1 MGVTGCYPRFV
12 PLKPV
17 ISVKCPGCGEVL
29 EIDVAREKVTAHR
42 KGPHLMAD
50 RKEGE
55 DILDVAMRNVRT
67 AKDRIRS
74 EFEAAQ
80 EKLKNQSERL
90 DKLFRDAQRKVRD
103 NPAGEEE
110 PEPRKPDP

>member
-1 MGVTGCYPRFV
+1 VTH
-12 PLKPV
+12 KEV

-42 KGPHLMAD
+42 KGPHLLAD

-67 AKDRIRS
+67 AKDRIQS
-74 EFEAAQ
+74 EFQAAQ
-80 EKLKNQSERL
+80 EKLKNQSQHL
-90 DKLFRDAQRKVRD
+90 DKLFRDAQKKVRETPPGED
-103 NPAGEEE
+103 DPA
-110 PEPRKPDP
+110 PPKT

>member
-1 MGVTGCYPRFV
+1 V
-12 PLKPV
+12 LKPV

-42 KGPHLMAD
+42 KGPHLLAD

-55 DILDVAMRNVRT
+55 DVLDVAMRNVRT
-67 AKDRIRS
+67 SKDRIRS

-80 EKLKNQSERL
+80 EKLRNQSEHL
-90 DKLFRDAQRKVRD
+90 DKLFRDAQKKVRET
-103 NPAGEEE
+103 PAGEDEPAPGK
-110 PEPRKPDP
+110 PEP